1 MCGHFIL
8 MMTWDFL
15 QDECVKMLGMVNQ
28 GRPLSALPP
37 GDLKVP
43 AVPNFSCAPLLCLM
57 QVCIF
62 RASTG
67 VT

>member
-1 MCGHFIL
+1 
-8 MMTWDFL
+8 MMTLDFL

-28 GRPLSALPP
+28 GRPLSALPS

-43 AVPNFSCAPLLCLM
+43 AVPNFSVAPLLCLM

-62 RASTG
+62 RSNKI